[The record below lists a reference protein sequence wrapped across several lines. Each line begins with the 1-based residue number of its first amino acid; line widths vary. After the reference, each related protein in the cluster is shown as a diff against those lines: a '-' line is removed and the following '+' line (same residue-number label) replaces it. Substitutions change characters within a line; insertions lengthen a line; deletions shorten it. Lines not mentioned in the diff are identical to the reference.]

1 MGFDFSGVNRNSWL
15 GTCLR
20 LPLRLLPAELAMP
33 VLQGPLRGTRWIVGA
48 SNHGCWLGSY
58 EYGKQRAFQEVVRQG
73 SVVYD
78 IGANVGFYTLLASK
92 LVGRSGQ
99 VYAFEPAPR
108 NCRLLQRHLEMNGVD
123 NVSVVQMAVFSTNGE
138 ALFDSSANHSMGH
151 LAACGT
157 LKVPTIAIDRF
168 VFDQAMP
175 APEVIKIDVE
185 GAELEVLKGSYQTLC
200 RHRPLILLATHGA
213 AVHRECCRILE
224 EHGFVLESL
233 DARPVEQSDEL
244 LARPSGDL
252 MVNQGED

>member
-1 MGFDFSGVNRNSWL
+1 
-15 GTCLR
+15 
-20 LPLRLLPAELAMP
+20 MP